1 MQRAFLGALIPSL
14 FFVLLVGA
22 VVEVDGGVRL
32 LGGLHIHI
40 CQLHLGVISIYGYCK
55 KKLFKCLQTSNHA
68 MLTDV

>member
-1 MQRAFLGALIPSL
+1 MVQHAFLGALIPRL

-22 VVEVDGGVRL
+22 VEVDGGVGL
-32 LGGLHIHI
+32 VGGLHI

-55 KKLFKCLQTSNHA
+55 KNLFKCLQTSNHA